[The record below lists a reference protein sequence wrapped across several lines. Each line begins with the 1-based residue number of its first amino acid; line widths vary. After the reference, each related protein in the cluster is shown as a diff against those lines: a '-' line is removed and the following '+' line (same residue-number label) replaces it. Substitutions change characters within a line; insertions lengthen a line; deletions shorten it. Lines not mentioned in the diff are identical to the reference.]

1 MRRGNNA
8 GPICGIL
15 GILSVIAGVIMIIV
29 GNTMYNNFYAQVEYY
44 YQYGGMDESGKSVMI
59 GGIVMVI
66 IGVVLLFISLYFIL
80 AERRQFAGVMHNQE
94 FDEVDDVIEQMAGT
108 RTIFDVFHNADN
120 SKIFSFSRD
129 KTCKLKENDKIYHGK
144 MEPLEWEAGHPT
156 LWRITLDY
164 KGHKEVCEVSKVEGD
179 ILVKNE
185 SGEAIFYR
193 GLKQ

>member
-1 MRRGNNA
+1 MRRDSNKGA
-8 GPICGIL
+8 ICGIF
-15 GILSVIAGVIMIIV
+15 GILAVLAGVVLIIV
-29 GNTMYNNFYAQVEYY
+29 GNSIYNNFYEQVEYF
-44 YQYGGMDESGKSVMI
+44 YQYGDMDNSGKKIVY
-59 GGIVMVI
+59 GGIAMIVV
-66 IGVVLLFISLYFIL
+66 GVVLLIVSLYFII

-108 RTIFDVFHNADN
+108 RTIFDVFHNEDK

-129 KTCKLKENDKIYHGK
+129 KTCKLKENDAIYHGR
-144 MEPLEWEAGHPT
+144 MEPLEWAAGHPT

-164 KGHKEVCEVSKVEGD
+164 KGHKEVCEISKVEGN

-193 GLKQ
+193 GQ